1 MAAEVRGLRGAV
13 WRWLGGRGPCSG
25 WLYAARATCPQPST
39 VLEDHAAGRGLCAG
53 AVLCLTALLC
63 SRAFLVRF
71 TEFLPPELA

>member
-1 MAAEVRGLRGAV
+1 MLRLVVRGARNLPTTFNSMQSF
-13 WRWLGGRGPCSG
+13 LG
-25 WLYAARATCPQPST
+25 
-39 VLEDHAAGRGLCAG
+39 HAAGRGLCAG